1 MGGDQTEEYI
11 GTFEGSGDVEI
22 YGGSPY
28 EGSSYETDY
37 NLVVNIAEGYLDQAK
52 LTSTPVTI
60 ETFTLYVRV
69 A

>member
-1 MGGDQTEEYI
+1 MGGDDNEEYI
-11 GTFEGSGDVEI
+11 GTFEGAGDSEV

-28 EGSSYETDY
+28 EGSGYETDY
-37 NLVVNIAEGYLDQAK
+37 NRVVNIAEAYLDDAK